1 MRIGVIGAG
10 VIGLSVARRL
20 LDDGHE
26 VTVLADVS
34 GQATTSS
41 VAAALWYPYLAA
53 PAHATRRW
61 GRHTYQV
68 LARLA
73 RTAPE
78 AGVDLRHGYEL
89 VDGDA
94 GPPDWSEDVQG
105 FALLSSGWSFASP
118 VADMSRY
125 LPWLTG
131 EVTSRGGRIE
141 LGRQVVVQTLTAAR
155 DLGQDGVVLATGLG
169 SRDLAADPDVR
180 PVRGQ
185 VVLVEQIGLT
195 EWYLDSTDPETPTYV
210 VPRRDVV
217 VCGGTALADRW
228 DTAPHEA
235 TTSDIMRRCATL
247 VPALADPRVVD
258 VRVGLRPVRP
268 VVRLERADSPGPGD
282 LPVIA
287 CYGHGGAGVTL
298 SWGCAEDVAAMLAGL

>member
-10 VIGLSVARRL
+10 VIGLTVACRL
-20 LDDGHE
+20 LDDGHD
-26 VTVLADVS
+26 VTVLADAG

-61 GRHTYQV
+61 GRHTYEV
-68 LARLA
+68 LAGLA
-73 RTAPE
+73 RTTPQ
-78 AGVDLRHGYEL
+78 AGVDVRHGYEH
-89 VDGDA
+89 VDAITDL
-94 GPPDWSEDVQG
+94 PDWHEDVRG
-105 FALLSSGWSFASP
+105 FRSLPSGWSFDSP

-125 LPWLTG
+125 LPWLAG

-141 LGRQVVVQTLTAAR
+141 LGRRVSSHTLTAAR

-169 SRDLAADPDVR
+169 SRGLVDDPALQ

-185 VVLVEQIGLT
+185 VVLVQQVGLS
-195 EWYLDSTDPETPTYV
+195 EWHLDGSDPHSPTYV

-217 VCGGTALADRW
+217 VCGGTALPDRW
-228 DTAPHEA
+228 DTAPDPA
-235 TTSDIMRRCATL
+235 TTTDILRRCAAL
-247 VPALADPRVVD
+247 VPALAEARVVH

-268 VVRLERADSPGPGD
+268 IVRLERADSLGPGH
-282 LPVIA
+282 LPVIV

-298 SWGCAEDVAAMLAGL
+298 SWGCAEEVAGLVADL